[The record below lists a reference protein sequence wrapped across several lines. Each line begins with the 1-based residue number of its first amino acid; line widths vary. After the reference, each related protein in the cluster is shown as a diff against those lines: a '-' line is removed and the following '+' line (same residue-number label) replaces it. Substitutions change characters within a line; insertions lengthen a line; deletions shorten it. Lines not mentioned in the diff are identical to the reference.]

1 VSGSAI
7 VLAVVVGWPRYVH
20 AEHRQGVHV
29 SGALLAVLAGEAPPH
44 SGPGGINGTIAVL
57 RALQDRLLAGEIVD
71 PGKARAA

>member
-1 VSGSAI
+1 V
-7 VLAVVVGWPRYVH
+7 
-20 AEHRQGVHV
+20 EHCSRSSPGKP
-29 SGALLAVLAGEAPPH
+29 PPH